1 MIKEK
6 YEVCDPKKGRLWNMS
21 GNEKWLK
28 IMKPKSGLLDID
40 LAELVKKKDLIF
52 LFVRR
57 EFVAKYKQTVLGPA
71 WAIIQPLFTTVV
83 FTLIFGNIAG
93 LSSSQVPNFIF
104 YFCCT
109 IIWGFFSGCFTNT
122 ANTFIANREI
132 LSKVYFPRLVMP
144 ISTVLAQ
151 LISFFIQYVFMVA
164 FIVYYCIIHA
174 GVHPNLYIL
183 MTPILLFQIA
193 VLGLGF
199 GVIVSALTTKYRD
212 LAMLITF
219 GIQLW
224 QYASP
229 VAYDISIIPESM
241 MGMYM
246 LNPVTPIIV
255 IFRYAYL
262 GIGTIDWTYYGI
274 GWITTLIVL
283 FIGIV
288 LFGKVEKTFMDTI

>member
-1 MIKEK
+1 
-6 YEVCDPKKGRLWNMS
+6 MS
-21 GNEKWLK
+21 DNEKWIK
-28 IMKPKSGLLDID
+28 VMKPNSGLFDID
-40 LAELVKKKDLIF
+40 LPELVKKKDLIL

-71 WAIIQPLFTTVV
+71 WAIIQPLLTTVV

-93 LSSSQVPNFIF
+93 LSSAQVPNFIF
-104 YFCCT
+104 YLSGT

-122 ANTFIANREI
+122 ANTFVTNREI

-151 LISFFIQYVFMVA
+151 LISFFMQFIFMA
-164 FIVYYCIIHA
+164 GFIIYYYIIDT
-174 GVHPNLYIL
+174 GVLPNLYVL
-183 MTPILLFQIA
+183 MTPILLFQMGM
-193 VLGLGF
+193 LGLGF
-199 GVIVSALTTKYRD
+199 GVIVSSLTTKYRD

-229 VAYDISIIPESM
+229 VAYDITIIP
-241 MGMYM
+241 GNLLDIYM
-246 LNPVTPIIV
+246 LNPITPIIV
-255 IFRYAYL
+255 MFRYAYL
-262 GIGTIDWTYYGI
+262 GIGNIDWMYYGFS
-274 GWITTLIVL
+274 WITTLIVL

-288 LFGKVEKTFMDTI
+288 LFSKVEKTFMDTI

>member
-1 MIKEK
+1 
-6 YEVCDPKKGRLWNMS
+6 MS
-21 GNEKWLK
+21 ETEKWLK
-28 IMKPKSGLLDID
+28 VMKPKSGLLDID
-40 LAELVKKKDLIF
+40 LAELVKKKDLIL

-71 WAIIQPLFTTVV
+71 WAIIQPLLTTVV

-93 LSSSQVPNFIF
+93 LSSDQVPNFIF
-104 YFCCT
+104 YLSGT
-109 IIWGFFSGCFTNT
+109 VIWGFFSGCFTNT
-122 ANTFIANREI
+122 ANTFVTNREI

-164 FIVYYCIIHA
+164 FIIYYCIIHV
-174 GVHPNLYIL
+174 GVQPNLYIL
-183 MTPILLFQIA
+183 MTPILLLQMGM
-193 VLGLGF
+193 LGLGF

-229 VAYDISIIPESM
+229 VAYDISIIPERV
-241 MGMYM
+241 MGVYM

-255 IFRYAYL
+255 MFRYAYL
-262 GIGTIDWTYYGI
+262 GIGTIDWVYYGLS
-274 GWITTLIVL
+274 WITTLVVL

-288 LFGKVEKTFMDTI
+288 LFSRVEKNFMDTI

>member
-1 MIKEK
+1 
-6 YEVCDPKKGRLWNMS
+6 MS
-21 GNEKWLK
+21 ETEKWLK
-28 IMKPKSGLLDID
+28 VIKPKSGLLDID
-40 LAELVKKKDLIF
+40 LAELVKKKDLIL

-71 WAIIQPLFTTVV
+71 WAIIQPLLTTIV

-93 LSSSQVPNFIF
+93 LSSDQVPNFIF
-104 YFCCT
+104 YLSGT
-109 IIWGFFSGCFTNT
+109 VIWVFFSGCFTNT
-122 ANTFIANREI
+122 ANTFVTNREI

-151 LISFFIQYVFMVA
+151 LISFFIQYVFMAA
-164 FIVYYCIIHA
+164 FIIYYCIIHT
-174 GVHPNLYIL
+174 GVQPNLYTL
-183 MTPILLFQIA
+183 MTPILLLQMGM
-193 VLGLGF
+193 LGLGF

-229 VAYDISIIPESM
+229 VAYDISIIPERL
-241 MGMYM
+241 MGVYM

-255 IFRYAYL
+255 MFRYAYL
-262 GIGTIDWTYYGI
+262 GIGTIDWVYYGLS
-274 GWITTLIVL
+274 WITTLVVL
-283 FIGIV
+283 FVGIV
-288 LFGKVEKTFMDTI
+288 LFSRVEKTFMDTI

>member
-1 MIKEK
+1 
-6 YEVCDPKKGRLWNMS
+6 MS
-21 GNEKWLK
+21 ETEKWLK
-28 IMKPKSGLLDID
+28 VIKPKSGLLDID
-40 LAELVKKKDLIF
+40 LAELVKKKDLIL

-71 WAIIQPLFTTVV
+71 WAIIQPLLTTIV

-93 LSSSQVPNFIF
+93 LSSDQVPNFIF
-104 YFCCT
+104 YLSGT
-109 IIWGFFSGCFTNT
+109 VIWVFFSGCFTNT
-122 ANTFIANREI
+122 ANTFVTNREI

-151 LISFFIQYVFMVA
+151 LISFFIQYVFMAA
-164 FIVYYCIIHA
+164 FIIYYCIIHA
-174 GVHPNLYIL
+174 GVQPNLYIL
-183 MTPILLFQIA
+183 MTPILLLQMGM
-193 VLGLGF
+193 LGLGF

-229 VAYDISIIPESM
+229 VAYDISIIPERL
-241 MGMYM
+241 MGVYM

-255 IFRYAYL
+255 MFRYAYL
-262 GIGTIDWTYYGI
+262 GIGTIDWVYYGLS
-274 GWITTLIVL
+274 WITTLVVL
-283 FIGIV
+283 FVGIV
-288 LFGKVEKTFMDTI
+288 LFSRVEKTFMDTI

>member
-1 MIKEK
+1 
-6 YEVCDPKKGRLWNMS
+6 MS
-21 GNEKWLK
+21 ETEKWLK
-28 IMKPKSGLLDID
+28 VMKPKSGLLDID
-40 LAELVKKKDLIF
+40 LAELVKKKDLIL

-71 WAIIQPLFTTVV
+71 WAIIQPLLTTVV

-93 LSSSQVPNFIF
+93 LSSDQVPNFIF
-104 YFCCT
+104 YLSGNVV
-109 IIWGFFSGCFTNT
+109 WGFFSGCFTNT
-122 ANTFIANREI
+122 ANTFVTNREI

-164 FIVYYCIIHA
+164 FVLYYYFIHA
-174 GVHPNLYIL
+174 GVQPNLYIL
-183 MTPILLFQIA
+183 MTPILLIQMGM
-193 VLGLGF
+193 LGLGF

-212 LAMLITF
+212 LAMLISF

-229 VAYDISIIPESM
+229 VAYDISIIPESL
-241 MGMYM
+241 MGVYL

-255 IFRYAYL
+255 MFRYAYL
-262 GIGTIDWTYYGI
+262 GIGTIDWIYYGLS
-274 GWITTLIVL
+274 WITTLVFL

-288 LFGKVEKTFMDTI
+288 LFSRVEKTFMDTI

>member
-1 MIKEK
+1 
-6 YEVCDPKKGRLWNMS
+6 MS
-21 GNEKWLK
+21 ETEKWLK
-28 IMKPKSGLLDID
+28 VMKPKSGLLDID
-40 LAELVKKKDLIF
+40 LAELVKKKDLIL

-71 WAIIQPLFTTVV
+71 WAIIQPLLTTVV

-93 LSSSQVPNFIF
+93 LSSDQVPNFIF
-104 YFCCT
+104 YLSGT
-109 IIWGFFSGCFTNT
+109 VIWGFFSGCFTNT
-122 ANTFIANREI
+122 ANTFVTNREI

-164 FIVYYCIIHA
+164 FIIYYCVIKA
-174 GVHPNLYIL
+174 GVQPNIYIL
-183 MTPILLFQIA
+183 MTPVLLLQMGM
-193 VLGLGF
+193 LGLGF

-229 VAYDISIIPESM
+229 VAYDIAIIPERM
-241 MGMYM
+241 MGVYM

-255 IFRYAYL
+255 MFRYAYL
-262 GIGTIDWTYYGI
+262 GIGTIDWMYYGLS
-274 GWITTLIVL
+274 WITTLVVL

-288 LFGKVEKTFMDTI
+288 LFSRVEKTFMDTI